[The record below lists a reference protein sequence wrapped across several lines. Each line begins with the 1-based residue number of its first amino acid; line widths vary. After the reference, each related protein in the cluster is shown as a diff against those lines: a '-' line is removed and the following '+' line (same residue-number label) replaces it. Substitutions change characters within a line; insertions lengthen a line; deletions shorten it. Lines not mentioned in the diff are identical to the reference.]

1 MLLAIVF
8 AVQAATASPNPCA
21 DQMSALCRISPL
33 FCPSAYPTGVTPGT
47 GDVPCWP
54 EKGGTAAVTHG
65 TRVVQR
71 PSSGSSAPQSAAPAS
86 QTTEQANVARERVE
100 RVPSRAVPRFVEPR

>member
-8 AVQAATASPNPCA
+8 AVQAATASPNPCT

-33 FCPSAYPTGVTPGT
+33 FCPSAYPGDVTPGT
-47 GDVPCWP
+47 GNIPCWP
-54 EKGGTAAVTHG
+54 ERGAVAVTHG

-71 PSSGSSAPQSAAPAS
+71 PSSGSGSHAS
-86 QTTEQANVARERVE
+86 SQASRTADQATAARERVE
-100 RVPSRAVPRFVEPR
+100 RGPARPAPRFVEPR